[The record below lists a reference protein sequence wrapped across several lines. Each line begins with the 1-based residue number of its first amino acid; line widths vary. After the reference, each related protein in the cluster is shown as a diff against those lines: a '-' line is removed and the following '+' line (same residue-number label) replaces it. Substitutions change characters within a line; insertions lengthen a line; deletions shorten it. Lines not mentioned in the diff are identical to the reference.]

1 MSAAAPETIDASPH
15 RFWLVWSPSG
25 SNPKRW
31 HASESAA
38 NAEAK
43 RLAISAPGSEFF
55 VLCASDMYVAA
66 GLKHTILTEDDM
78 PF

>member
-1 MSAAAPETIDASPH
+1 MRVAATEASPH
-15 RFWLVWSPSG
+15 RFWLVWNPSG
-25 SNPKRW
+25 SNPKRR

-43 RLAISAPGSEFF
+43 RLALSAPGSEFF
-55 VLCASDMYVAA
+55 VLFASDMYVAA
-66 GLKHTILTEDDM
+66 GLKRTTFTEDDM